1 MPQRDLPRS
10 PSPLG
15 VSSVFFRTPR
25 VWLSSTCQA
34 GAGPAITTLAEGRWG
49 MEKQLTI
56 AAYWIGIAS
65 TVVALITRALAT
77 LGMLVFPAMGGTPIS
92 YRTFL
97 EGAELFFLMAIAG
110 SALIWVKS
118 NKT

>member
-1 MPQRDLPRS
+1 V
-10 PSPLG
+10 G
-15 VSSVFFRTPR
+15 VRRPIQFGFRFTVELIER
-25 VWLSSTCQA
+25 RMASH
-34 GAGPAITTLAEGRWG
+34 TTLELGLKGEAN

-56 AAYWIGIAS
+56 AAYWVGIAS
-65 TVVALITRALAT
+65 TVVALITRALAMFGIVA
-77 LGMLVFPAMGGTPIS
+77 LAAASSPGRSPIS

-110 SALIWVKS
+110 SVLIWARS

>member
-1 MPQRDLPRS
+1 
-10 PSPLG
+10 
-15 VSSVFFRTPR
+15 
-25 VWLSSTCQA
+25 
-34 GAGPAITTLAEGRWG
+34 

-56 AAYWIGIAS
+56 AAYWVGIAS
-65 TVVALITRALAT
+65 TGVALVTRVLALF
-77 LGMLVFPAMGGTPIS
+77 GMFVFKTASGGNPVS

-110 SALIWVKS
+110 SVLIWAKS